1 MVKPQ
6 VRGESL
12 DVIGES
18 YVHLSVSFNVKVDWR
33 REDSEASILRIELEI
48 LG

>member
-1 MVKPQ
+1 M

-12 DVIGES
+12 DVS
-18 YVHLSVSFNVKVDWR
+18 AVRAMSVHLSVSFNVKVDWR
-33 REDSEASILRIELEI
+33 REDSEVSILRSELEI